1 MKQTRR
7 PVPRMSRTLC
17 LSLFCGL
24 VLTVL
29 APDTGSIAAPGETLV
44 PPAPVAAHSTVP
56 SELPR

>member
-1 MKQTRR
+1 
-7 PVPRMSRTLC
+7 MSRTLC